1 MKEIQSI
8 TFSLTYFLPGLMPQE
23 AQELSLFL
31 LFVGLILFYWSC
43 WVYCS
48 SSTQG
53 LVNPSRG
60 DLWDLR
66 VILPTGFHTFPS
78 FQFREFY
85 VVSED
90 FVSRCPG
97 LLSNFYYRSPKQCFD
112 LEEVTCCYLWL
123 FQVCSMYSSRAPL
136 WTSTT
141 HNVTIWKV
149 SSVSNQPIRAKENII
164 RSQWEL
170 VNNCVW

>member
-31 LFVGLILFYWSC
+31 LFVGLILFYWSF
-43 WVYCS
+43 WVYYS

-85 VVSED
+85 VVS
-90 FVSRCPG
+90 
-97 LLSNFYYRSPKQCFD
+97 
-112 LEEVTCCYLWL
+112 
-123 FQVCSMYSSRAPL
+123 
-136 WTSTT
+136 
-141 HNVTIWKV
+141 
-149 SSVSNQPIRAKENII
+149 
-164 RSQWEL
+164 
-170 VNNCVW
+170 